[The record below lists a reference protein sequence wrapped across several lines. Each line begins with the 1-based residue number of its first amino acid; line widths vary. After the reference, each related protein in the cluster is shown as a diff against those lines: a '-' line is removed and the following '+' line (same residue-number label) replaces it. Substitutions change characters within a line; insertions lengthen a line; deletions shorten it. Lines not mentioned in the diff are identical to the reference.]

1 MVDNPRPE
9 KVAVVDEVRTR
20 LSDSPSVVITEY
32 RGLSVADLSELRRK
46 LRPVGGSYKV
56 FKNTLA
62 RRAADELDLDIN
74 EYLVGPTALVFTET
88 TPEGDPGDVVEVAK
102 VIKEFADGHDNLVIK
117 GGVYEGA
124 PVDAAVVSKLA
135 SVEPREVLLAKLAGA
150 MAAPMQQ
157 FAGLLAAVPR
167 NFAYALQALIDEGG
181 APGAPAD
188 AAAPDT
194 NAEAEAPAEDGDDA
208 ASAAPAAETD
218 APAEAPAAD
227 DAADTA
233 ATEAEAAAAPAD
245 ATADESPAA
254 SSDDAAE

>member
-20 LSDSPSVVITEY
+20 LSESPSVVITEY

-62 RRAADELDLDIN
+62 RRAADELDLEIN
-74 EYLVGPTALVFTET
+74 ELLVGPTALVFTET
-88 TPEGDPGDVVEVAK
+88 TPDGDPGDVVEVAK
-102 VIKEFADGHDNLVIK
+102 VVKEFADGHDDLVIK
-117 GGVYEGA
+117 GGVLEGS
-124 PVDAAVVSKLA
+124 PVDAAMVSKLA

-157 FAGLLAAVPR
+157 FAGLMAALPR

-181 APGAPAD
+181 APGAPASAEAP
-188 AAAPDT
+188 AAEP
-194 NAEAEAPAEDGDDA
+194 EAEAPADDA
-208 ASAAPAAETD
+208 AEPE
-218 APAEAPAAD
+218 AEAPADEPTAAVDSVDETAAVESVDEATDDQPAAEEPSTD
-227 DAADTA
+227 DA
-233 ATEAEAAAAPAD
+233 
-245 ATADESPAA
+245 
-254 SSDDAAE
+254 SD